1 MRSKVKV
8 IFAVIGFFALLGCAG
23 SPVGDLIAGPEKLAQ
38 QDDAYCKSI
47 GLSFGSP
54 DYANCRMLQD
64 VNRESRHAQA
74 NALSDSLLA
83 AGATVASSQPPSPQV
98 APLPNILPP
107 PPVHC
112 RSIGTGYGTVQTVC
126 Q

>member
-1 MRSKVKV
+1 MMSKVKV
-8 IFAVIGFFALLGCAG
+8 IFAVIGLFALLGCAG

-47 GLSFGSP
+47 GLSFGTQ

-64 VNRESRHAQA
+64 ANRESRHAQA

-83 AGATVASSQPPSPQV
+83 AGATVAAYLVLAAALVEYLGAEQSTQTDEDFGV
-98 APLPNILPP
+98 AVETLY
-107 PPVHC
+107 
-112 RSIGTGYGTVQTVC
+112 RFE
-126 Q
+126 